1 MSKNVA
7 TSSILTPSPYSE
19 DAIFDSRVVERHI
32 AEGRTTQEA
41 YTAYLKS
48 LPDETEE
55 VIQSDLRFHVRGRP
69 LATAG
74 YEEDES

>member
-1 MSKNVA
+1 MSK
-7 TSSILTPSPYSE
+7 ILTPSPYSE
-19 DAIFDSRVVERHI
+19 ESLFDERVVERHI
-32 AEGRTTQEA
+32 AEGRTTKEA
-41 YTAYLKS
+41 YEAYLAS

-55 VIQSDLRFHVRGRP
+55 VVQSELRFTVRGRP